1 MIVDTE
7 EEFDSTE
14 IKKIYEDVSAKGLSL
29 IVFADWYNASVIEAA
44 KFFDE
49 NTRKWWT
56 PLTGGSNI
64 PALNGLLFLN

>member
-7 EEFDSTE
+7 DEFDSTE
-14 IKKIYEDVSAKGLSL
+14 IKKIYEDVSAKGLSI
-29 IVFADWYNASVIEAA
+29 IVFADWYNVSVIEAA
-44 KFFDE
+44 KFYDE

-64 PALNGLLFLN
+64 PALNGYYF